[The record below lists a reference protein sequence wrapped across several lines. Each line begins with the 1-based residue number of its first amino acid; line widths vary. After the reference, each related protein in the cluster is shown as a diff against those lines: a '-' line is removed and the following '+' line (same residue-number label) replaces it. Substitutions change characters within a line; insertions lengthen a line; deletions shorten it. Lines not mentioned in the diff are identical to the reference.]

1 MVPELERIVFQM
13 FIESGTVKCW
23 PIWSPAGSIGM
34 KGARWQGKVEN
45 NILCFS
51 EEKIFRRYTRV
62 ANYRKLDRVTFD
74 GTRYIR
80 SGGYFFFSSLDRNV
94 RVLSLSVYGRFVS
107 FIGSNG
113 LDKWLKLHRKFV
125 RIQFH
130 WRKRNENYI
139 YIYIW
144 NFKNLQF
151 DGIAS
156 KVCSGR
162 WCPLAE

>member
-1 MVPELERIVFQM
+1 MLADMIASRKYRYERGALTGKSWEQYLMLLGRKNFPPVHARCKLS
-13 FIESGTVKCW
+13 EV
-23 PIWSPAGSIGM
+23 GSCNF
-34 KGARWQGKVEN
+34 RWNEIYTG
-45 NILCFS
+45 
-51 EEKIFRRYTRV
+51 RR
-62 ANYRKLDRVTFD
+62 
-74 GTRYIR
+74 I
-80 SGGYFFFSSLDRNV
+80 FFFPPWIV

>member
-80 SGGYFFFSSLDRNV
+80 GGGYFFFSSLDRNV

-156 KVCSGR
+156 KCALGDGA
-162 WCPLAE
+162 L